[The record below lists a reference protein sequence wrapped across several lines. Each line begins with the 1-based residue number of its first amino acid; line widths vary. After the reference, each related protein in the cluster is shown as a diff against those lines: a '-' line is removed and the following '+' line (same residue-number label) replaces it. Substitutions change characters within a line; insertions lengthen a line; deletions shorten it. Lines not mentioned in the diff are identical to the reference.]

1 MNPEFPYQLVAFL
14 DKEPTIDEAV
24 YYGENGWYAQIAL
37 KRRFKANGVTENDM
51 LERLATYCSNKATFS
66 IKTNTLTQPERM
78 PVKVID
84 VQASHEL
91 MTFHSDLISFMG
103 KTILSRYPERDG
115 ENYLP
120 HITAEYNNKMVI
132 EAEQFTNRKYRIER
146 VCLLKDI
153 TDENAIAHTYFNLR
167 IDQES

>member
-1 MNPEFPYQLVAFL
+1 
-14 DKEPTIDEAV
+14 
-24 YYGENGWYAQIAL
+24 
-37 KRRFKANGVTENDM
+37 
-51 LERLATYCSNKATFS
+51 
-66 IKTNTLTQPERM
+66 
-78 PVKVID
+78 
-84 VQASHEL
+84 
-91 MTFHSDLISFMG
+91 MG